1 MDWLTFTLIVL
12 GLITVGTV
20 ASGAVTAWKE
30 VRLREAEFLLRG
42 SDDDNEPHGDVPNV
56 HPFRPKP

>member
-12 GLITVGTV
+12 CLIMVGAV
-20 ASGAVTAWKE
+20 ASGAVSAWKE
-30 VRLREAEFLLRG
+30 VRLREAEFLLRDTPG
-42 SDDDNEPHGDVPNV
+42 EDEPFGDVPNV

>member
-12 GLITVGTV
+12 ALITVGAV

-30 VRLREAEFLLRG
+30 VRMKEAEFLLRG
-42 SDDDNEPHGDVPNV
+42 PDDDEPHGDVPNV
-56 HPFRPKP
+56 HPIRPR

>member
-12 GLITVGTV
+12 ALITVGAI
-20 ASGAVTAWKE
+20 ASGTVTAWKE

-42 SDDDNEPHGDVPNV
+42 PDDDDEPHGDVPNV
-56 HPFRPKP
+56 TPFRPRP

>member
-12 GLITVGTV
+12 ALITVGAI

-30 VRLREAEFLLRG
+30 VRLREAEFLLREPAG
-42 SDDDNEPHGDVPNV
+42 DDEPHGDVPNV
-56 HPFRPKP
+56 TPFRPKP